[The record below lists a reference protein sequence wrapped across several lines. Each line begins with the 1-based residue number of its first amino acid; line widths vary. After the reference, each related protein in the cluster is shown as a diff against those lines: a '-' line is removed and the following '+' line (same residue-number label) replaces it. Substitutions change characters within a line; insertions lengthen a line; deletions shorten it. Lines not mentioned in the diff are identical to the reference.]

1 MIRVGVEA
9 SIDQELLQGF
19 SKDIELVRIPEIPE
33 DPQSF
38 LELDFWI
45 TSLSGAT
52 SRKQWPHLK
61 GVRVVQSLFAGVDA
75 FLPLIPKGVTLCDAR
90 EVHNIPVAEWA
101 VTAVLTMQKYI
112 PFYVELQR
120 NADWDGRE
128 QAEQIYL
135 LSEGAKPGTGQPVLL
150 DEIADM
156 TVLIVGYGSIGEAIE
171 TRLAPFGANFLRIAR
186 SARAGVEPV
195 SKLDD
200 LLPRADIVIL
210 ITPLTSETLNLMDAN
225 RLAKMKRGALL
236 VNAGRG
242 PVVNTDALL
251 AALQAKKIRAAID
264 VMDPEPLPASHPLW
278 HAPNLLITPHI
289 ASDSAKFTRR
299 AFQLATAQANR
310 YAKGEPLLNIVTGE
324 Y

>member
-1 MIRVGVEA
+1 
-9 SIDQELLQGF
+9 
-19 SKDIELVRIPEIPE
+19 
-33 DPQSF
+33 
-38 LELDFWI
+38 
-45 TSLSGAT
+45 
-52 SRKQWPHLK
+52 
-61 GVRVVQSLFAGVDA
+61 
-75 FLPLIPKGVTLCDAR
+75 
-90 EVHNIPVAEWA
+90 
-101 VTAVLTMQKYI
+101 MQKYI

-128 QAEQIYL
+128 KAEQIYL

-171 TRLAPFGANFLRIAR
+171 KRLSPFGANFLRVAR
-186 SARAGVEPV
+186 SAREGVEPV

-210 ITPLTSETLNLMDAN
+210 ITPLTSETLNLIDAS
-225 RLAKMKRGALL
+225 RLAKMKRGTLL

-242 PVVNTDALL
+242 PVVDTGALL
-251 AALQAKKIRAAID
+251 AALQQKKIRAAID
-264 VMDPEPLPASHPLW
+264 VMDPEPLPPDHPLW

-289 ASDSAKFTRR
+289 ASDSAKFVQR

-310 YAKGEPLLNIVTGE
+310 YANGEPLLNIVTGE